1 MLRDGAPPLRGCPGE
16 VGNGVVV
23 PRLLNNGW
31 VSRISIA
38 RVTRR
43 PVPHPTETTVPE
55 TPGSTAAIPSH
66 EAPARSGQP
75 GGEPAAHMVGRRF
88 ETNWAISL
96 FGTAVGA
103 GVLFLPINAGL
114 GGLWPLLVVTVLIGP
129 MTYLSHR
136 ALSRFVCASP
146 VPSEDITGVARR
158 AFGEGLG
165 RVVTVV
171 YFLAIYP
178 IVLIYGVG
186 ITNTVD
192 SLLVN
197 QFHLASPPRWL
208 LSGLLVGLLMLV
220 MFTGQRIMLMVTQ
233 WLVYPLILILL
244 GVTLFLIPSWDL
256 SVFQGVPAPGEFL
269 MSVWLVIPVL
279 VFAFNHSPAISQFSV
294 AMKHEYGSRASE
306 RASVVLKRS
315 TLLLV
320 VFTMGFVWSCVLALG
335 PHGLQAAK
343 DQNLPVLSY
352 LANEH
357 GSPFIAY
364 LGPAVALAA
373 IASSFFGHY
382 MGAAEGA
389 TGIVRSMVDRDG
401 TKISDKAL
409 RTAVAV
415 FIFVTTWFVAIA
427 NPSILSL
434 IESLAGPVIAVIL
447 YLMPMY
453 AIRRLPALEPYR
465 GKISN
470 VFVTVAGIVAVSGIV
485 YGLLP

>member
-1 MLRDGAPPLRGCPGE
+1 
-16 VGNGVVV
+16 
-23 PRLLNNGW
+23 
-31 VSRISIA
+31 
-38 RVTRR
+38 
-43 PVPHPTETTVPE
+43 VPE
-55 TPGSTAAIPSH
+55 HDHDRTSTPTGGSSAATATATATAARPHSGSP
-66 EAPARSGQP
+66 APGHAN
-75 GGEPAAHMVGRRF
+75 RRF

-146 VPSEDITGVARR
+146 VPDEDITGVARK

-165 RVVTVV
+165 RLITIV

-208 LSGLLVGLLMLV
+208 LSGVLVALLMLV
-220 MFTGQRIMLMVTQ
+220 MFTGQRIMLIVTQ

-244 GVTLFLIPSWDL
+244 GVTLFLIPTWDF
-256 SVFQGVPAPGEFL
+256 SAFRGVPSAGDFL
-269 MSVWLVIPVL
+269 MSVWMIIPVL
-279 VFAFNHSPAISQFSV
+279 VFALNHSPAISQFSV
-294 AMKHEYGSRASE
+294 AMKHEYGDRASE

-320 VFTMGFVWSCVLALG
+320 VFTMGFVWSCVLSLG
-335 PHGLQAAK
+335 PTGLQAAK

-352 LANEH
+352 LANEN

-389 TGIVRSMVDRDG
+389 VGIVRSTVDPKG

-409 RTAVAV
+409 KTAVAV
-415 FIFVTTWFVAIA
+415 FIFVTAWLVAIL

-453 AIRRLPALEPYR
+453 AIRKLPALEPYR
-465 GKISN
+465 GRISN
-470 VFVTVAGIVAVSGIV
+470 VFVTVAGLVAVSGII
-485 YGLLP
+485 YGLIS

>member
-1 MLRDGAPPLRGCPGE
+1 M
-16 VGNGVVV
+16 
-23 PRLLNNGW
+23 
-31 VSRISIA
+31 
-38 RVTRR
+38 
-43 PVPHPTETTVPE
+43 PE
-55 TPGSTAAIPSH
+55 HDHDRTSTPAGGSSAATATATATAARPHSGSP
-66 EAPARSGQP
+66 APGHAN
-75 GGEPAAHMVGRRF
+75 RRF

-114 GGLWPLLVVTVLIGP
+114 GGLWPLLIVTVLIGP

-146 VPSEDITGVARR
+146 VPDEDITGVARK

-165 RVVTVV
+165 RLITIV

-208 LSGLLVGLLMLV
+208 LSGVLVALLMLV
-220 MFTGQRIMLMVTQ
+220 MFTGQRIMLIVTQ

-244 GVTLFLIPSWDL
+244 GVTLFLIPTWDF
-256 SVFQGVPAPGEFL
+256 SAFRGVPSAGDFL
-269 MSVWLVIPVL
+269 MSVWMIIPVL

-294 AMKHEYGSRASE
+294 AMKHEYGDRASE

-320 VFTMGFVWSCVLALG
+320 IFTMGFVWSCVLSLG
-335 PHGLQAAK
+335 PTGLQAAK

-352 LANEH
+352 LANEN

-389 TGIVRSMVDRDG
+389 VGIVRSTVDPTG
-401 TKISDKAL
+401 TKISDRAL
-409 RTAVAV
+409 KTAVAV
-415 FIFVTTWFVAIA
+415 FIFVTTWLVAIL

-453 AIRRLPALEPYR
+453 AIRKLPALEPYR
-465 GKISN
+465 GRISN
-470 VFVTVAGIVAVSGIV
+470 VFVTVAGLVAVSGII
-485 YGLLP
+485 YGLIS

>member
-1 MLRDGAPPLRGCPGE
+1 M
-16 VGNGVVV
+16 
-23 PRLLNNGW
+23 
-31 VSRISIA
+31 
-38 RVTRR
+38 
-43 PVPHPTETTVPE
+43 PE
-55 TPGSTAAIPSH
+55 HDHDRTSTPAGGSSAATATAARPHSGSP
-66 EAPARSGQP
+66 APGHAN
-75 GGEPAAHMVGRRF
+75 RRF

-114 GGLWPLLVVTVLIGP
+114 GGLWPLLIVTVLIGP

-146 VPSEDITGVARR
+146 VPDEDITGVARK

-165 RVVTVV
+165 RLITIV

-208 LSGLLVGLLMLV
+208 LSGVLVALLMLV
-220 MFTGQRIMLMVTQ
+220 MFTGQRIMLIVTQ

-244 GVTLFLIPSWDL
+244 GVTLFLIPTWDF
-256 SVFQGVPAPGEFL
+256 SAFRGVPSAGDFL
-269 MSVWLVIPVL
+269 MSVWMIIPVL

-294 AMKHEYGSRASE
+294 AMKHEYGDRASE

-320 VFTMGFVWSCVLALG
+320 IFTMGFVWSCVLSLG
-335 PHGLQAAK
+335 PTGLQAAK

-352 LANEH
+352 LANEN

-389 TGIVRSMVDRDG
+389 VGIVRSTVDPKG
-401 TKISDKAL
+401 TKISDRAL
-409 RTAVAV
+409 KTAVAM
-415 FIFVTTWFVAIA
+415 FIFVTTWLVAIL

-453 AIRRLPALEPYR
+453 AIRKLPALEPYR
-465 GKISN
+465 GRISN
-470 VFVTVAGIVAVSGIV
+470 VFVTVAGLVAVSGII
-485 YGLLP
+485 YGLVS

>member
-1 MLRDGAPPLRGCPGE
+1 MLFPFPD
-16 VGNGVVV
+16 
-23 PRLLNNGW
+23 
-31 VSRISIA
+31 SM
-38 RVTRR
+38 
-43 PVPHPTETTVPE
+43 E
-55 TPGSTAAIPSH
+55 TPVAEHDHDPTTARTGGSSTATATP
-66 EAPARSGQP
+66 APA
-75 GGEPAAHMVGRRF
+75 PASDHANRRF

-146 VPSEDITGVARR
+146 VPGEDITGVARK

-165 RVVTVV
+165 RVITVV

-208 LSGLLVGLLMLV
+208 LSGLLVAAMMAVMLA
-220 MFTGQRIMLMVTQ
+220 GQRIMLIITQ

-244 GVTLFLIPSWDL
+244 GVTLYLIPSWDL
-256 SVFQGVPAPGEFL
+256 SVFQGAHAPGDFL
-269 MSVWLVIPVL
+269 MSVWMIIPVL
-279 VFAFNHSPAISQFSV
+279 VFVFNHSPAISQFSV
-294 AMKHEYGSRASE
+294 AMKHEYGDRASE

-315 TLLLV
+315 TVLLV
-320 VFTMGFVWSCVLALG
+320 IFTMGFVWSCVLALG
-335 PHGLQAAK
+335 PTGLQAAK

-357 GSPFIAY
+357 GSPFITY

-389 TGIVRSMVDRDG
+389 VGIVRSTVDPRG

-409 RTAVAV
+409 KTAVAV
-415 FIFVTTWFVAIA
+415 FIFITTWLVAIA

-453 AIRRLPALEPYR
+453 AIRKLPALEPYR

-470 VFVTVAGIVAVSGIV
+470 VFVTVAGLVAVSGII
-485 YGLLP
+485 YGLVS

>member
-1 MLRDGAPPLRGCPGE
+1 M
-16 VGNGVVV
+16 
-23 PRLLNNGW
+23 
-31 VSRISIA
+31 
-38 RVTRR
+38 
-43 PVPHPTETTVPE
+43 VPHRT
-55 TPGSTAAIPSH
+55 GSTSVTQSPEAAP
-66 EAPARSGQP
+66 
-75 GGEPAAHMVGRRF
+75 PAAHPDPRTPEPVHRRL
-88 ETNWAISL
+88 ETNWSVSL

-114 GGLWPLLVVTVLIGP
+114 GGLWPLLIVTVLIGP
-129 MTYLSHR
+129 MTYFSHR

-146 VPSEDITGVARR
+146 EPRADITVVARTN
-158 AFGEGLG
+158 FGEGAG
-165 RVVTVV
+165 RLITVL
-171 YFLAIYP
+171 YFLAVYP
-178 IVLIYGVG
+178 IVLIYAVG

-197 QFHLASPPRWL
+197 QLGLQSPPRWL
-208 LSGLLVGLLMLV
+208 LSGALVALLMLV
-220 MFTGQRIMLMVTQ
+220 MLAGQRIMLIITQ

-244 GVTLFLIPSWDL
+244 GVTLYLIPSWDF
-256 SVFQGVPAPGEFL
+256 SVFHGVPSAGNL
-269 MSVWLVIPVL
+269 LLSLWLVIPVL

-294 AMKHEYGSRASE
+294 TMKHTYGPRASE
-306 RASVVLKRS
+306 RASVVLRHS

-335 PHGLQAAK
+335 PMGLQSAK
-343 DQNLPVLSY
+343 TQNLPVLSY
-352 LANEH
+352 LANSH

-389 TGIVRSMVDRDG
+389 VGIVRSMVDRDG
-401 TKISDKAL
+401 SLISDKRL
-409 RTAVAV
+409 RAAVAA
-415 FIFVTTWFVAIA
+415 FIFITGWIVAIA

-453 AIRRLPALEPYR
+453 AIHRIPALAPYR
-465 GKISN
+465 GKASN
-470 VFVTVAGIVAVSGIV
+470 VFVTVAGLVAVSGIV
-485 YGLLP
+485 YGLVP

>member
-1 MLRDGAPPLRGCPGE
+1 
-16 VGNGVVV
+16 
-23 PRLLNNGW
+23 
-31 VSRISIA
+31 
-38 RVTRR
+38 
-43 PVPHPTETTVPE
+43 VPE
-55 TPGSTAAIPSH
+55 HDHDRTSTPTGGSSAATATATATAARPHSGSP
-66 EAPARSGQP
+66 APGHAN
-75 GGEPAAHMVGRRF
+75 RRF

-146 VPSEDITGVARR
+146 VPDEDITGVARK

-165 RVVTVV
+165 RLITIV

-208 LSGLLVGLLMLV
+208 LSGVLVALLMLV
-220 MFTGQRIMLMVTQ
+220 MFTGQRIMLIVTQ

-244 GVTLFLIPSWDL
+244 GVTLFLIPTWDF
-256 SVFQGVPAPGEFL
+256 SAFRGVPSAGDFL
-269 MSVWLVIPVL
+269 MSVWMIIPVL

-294 AMKHEYGSRASE
+294 AMKHEYGDRASE

-320 VFTMGFVWSCVLALG
+320 VFTMGFVWSCVLSLG
-335 PHGLQAAK
+335 PTGLQAAK

-352 LANEH
+352 LANEN

-389 TGIVRSMVDRDG
+389 VGIVRSTVDPKG

-409 RTAVAV
+409 KTAVAV
-415 FIFVTTWFVAIA
+415 FIFVTAWLVAIL

-453 AIRRLPALEPYR
+453 AIRKLPALEPYR
-465 GKISN
+465 GRISN
-470 VFVTVAGIVAVSGIV
+470 VFVTVAGLVAVSGII
-485 YGLLP
+485 YGLIS

>member
-1 MLRDGAPPLRGCPGE
+1 M
-16 VGNGVVV
+16 
-23 PRLLNNGW
+23 
-31 VSRISIA
+31 
-38 RVTRR
+38 
-43 PVPHPTETTVPE
+43 PE
-55 TPGSTAAIPSH
+55 HDHDRTSTPAGGSATATATATAARPHSGSP
-66 EAPARSGQP
+66 APGHAN
-75 GGEPAAHMVGRRF
+75 RRF

-114 GGLWPLLVVTVLIGP
+114 GGLWPLLIVTVLIGP

-146 VPSEDITGVARR
+146 VPDEDITGVARK

-165 RVVTVV
+165 RLITIV

-208 LSGLLVGLLMLV
+208 LSGVLVALLMLV
-220 MFTGQRIMLMVTQ
+220 MFTGQRIMLIVTQ

-244 GVTLFLIPSWDL
+244 GVTLFLIPTWDF
-256 SVFQGVPAPGEFL
+256 SAFRGVPSAGDFL
-269 MSVWLVIPVL
+269 MSVWMIIPVL

-294 AMKHEYGSRASE
+294 AMKHEYGDRASE

-320 VFTMGFVWSCVLALG
+320 IFTMGFVWSCVL
-335 PHGLQAAK
+335 
-343 DQNLPVLSY
+343 SY
-352 LANEH
+352 LANEN

-389 TGIVRSMVDRDG
+389 VGIVRSTADPKG

-409 RTAVAV
+409 TTAVAV
-415 FIFVTTWFVAIA
+415 FIFVTTWLVAIL

-453 AIRRLPALEPYR
+453 AIRKLPALEPYR
-465 GKISN
+465 GRISN
-470 VFVTVAGIVAVSGIV
+470 VFVTVAGLVAVSGII
-485 YGLLP
+485 YGLIS

>member
-1 MLRDGAPPLRGCPGE
+1 M
-16 VGNGVVV
+16 
-23 PRLLNNGW
+23 
-31 VSRISIA
+31 
-38 RVTRR
+38 
-43 PVPHPTETTVPE
+43 PE
-55 TPGSTAAIPSH
+55 HDHDRTSTPAGGSSAATATAARPHSGSP
-66 EAPARSGQP
+66 APGHAN
-75 GGEPAAHMVGRRF
+75 RRF

-114 GGLWPLLVVTVLIGP
+114 GGLWPLLIVTVLIGP

-146 VPSEDITGVARR
+146 VPDEDITGVARK

-165 RVVTVV
+165 RLITIV

-208 LSGLLVGLLMLV
+208 LSGVLVALLMLV
-220 MFTGQRIMLMVTQ
+220 MFTGQRIMLIVTQ

-244 GVTLFLIPSWDL
+244 GVTLFLIPTWDF
-256 SVFQGVPAPGEFL
+256 SAFRGVPSAGDFL
-269 MSVWLVIPVL
+269 MSVWMIIPVL

-294 AMKHEYGSRASE
+294 AMKHEYGDRASE

-320 VFTMGFVWSCVLALG
+320 IFTMGFVWSCVLSLG
-335 PHGLQAAK
+335 PTGLQAAK

-352 LANEH
+352 LANEN

-389 TGIVRSMVDRDG
+389 VGIVRSTVDPKG
-401 TKISDKAL
+401 TKISDRAL
-409 RTAVAV
+409 KTAVAV
-415 FIFVTTWFVAIA
+415 FIFVTTWLVAIL

-453 AIRRLPALEPYR
+453 AIRKLPALEPYR
-465 GKISN
+465 GRISN
-470 VFVTVAGIVAVSGIV
+470 VFVTVAGLVAVSGII
-485 YGLLP
+485 YGLVS

>member
-23 PRLLNNGW
+23 LLLNNGW

-66 EAPARSGQP
+66 EPPARGGQP
-75 GGEPAAHMVGRRF
+75 GGEPAAHMVDRRF

-256 SVFQGVPAPGEFL
+256 SVFRGVPTPGEFV

-279 VFAFNHSPAISQFSV
+279 TFAFNHSPAISQFSV
-294 AMKHEYGSRASE
+294 AMTHEYGDRASGPPWRRSSSSRVGSRPWPP
-306 RASVVLKRS
+306 RASCR
-315 TLLLV
+315 
-320 VFTMGFVWSCVLALG
+320 
-335 PHGLQAAK
+335 
-343 DQNLPVLSY
+343 
-352 LANEH
+352 
-357 GSPFIAY
+357 
-364 LGPAVALAA
+364 
-373 IASSFFGHY
+373 
-382 MGAAEGA
+382 
-389 TGIVRSMVDRDG
+389 
-401 TKISDKAL
+401 
-409 RTAVAV
+409 
-415 FIFVTTWFVAIA
+415 
-427 NPSILSL
+427 
-434 IESLAGPVIAVIL
+434 
-447 YLMPMY
+447 
-453 AIRRLPALEPYR
+453 
-465 GKISN
+465 
-470 VFVTVAGIVAVSGIV
+470 
-485 YGLLP
+485 

>member
-1 MLRDGAPPLRGCPGE
+1 
-16 VGNGVVV
+16 
-23 PRLLNNGW
+23 
-31 VSRISIA
+31 
-38 RVTRR
+38 
-43 PVPHPTETTVPE
+43 VPE
-55 TPGSTAAIPSH
+55 HDHDRTSTPAGGSSAATATATATAARPHSGSP
-66 EAPARSGQP
+66 APGHAN
-75 GGEPAAHMVGRRF
+75 RRF

-146 VPSEDITGVARR
+146 VPDEDITGVARK

-165 RVVTVV
+165 RLITIV

-208 LSGLLVGLLMLV
+208 LSGVLVALLMLV
-220 MFTGQRIMLMVTQ
+220 MFTGQRIMLIVTQ

-244 GVTLFLIPSWDL
+244 GVTLFLIPTWDF
-256 SVFQGVPAPGEFL
+256 SAFRGVPSAGDFL
-269 MSVWLVIPVL
+269 MSVWMIIPVL

-294 AMKHEYGSRASE
+294 AMKHEYGDRASE

-320 VFTMGFVWSCVLALG
+320 IFTMGFVWSCVLSLG
-335 PHGLQAAK
+335 PTGLQAAK

-352 LANEH
+352 LANEN

-389 TGIVRSMVDRDG
+389 VGIVRSTVDPKG

-409 RTAVAV
+409 KTAVAV
-415 FIFVTTWFVAIA
+415 FIFVTAWFVAIA

-453 AIRRLPALEPYR
+453 AIRKLPALEPYR
-465 GKISN
+465 GRISN
-470 VFVTVAGIVAVSGIV
+470 VFVTVAGLVAVSGII
-485 YGLLP
+485 YGLVS

>member
-1 MLRDGAPPLRGCPGE
+1 MPERSHDLA
-16 VGNGVVV
+16 
-23 PRLLNNGW
+23 
-31 VSRISIA
+31 A
-38 RVTRR
+38 
-43 PVPHPTETTVPE
+43 PHPGDPDDAV
-55 TPGSTAAIPSH
+55 SS
-66 EAPARSGQP
+66 P
-75 GGEPAAHMVGRRF
+75 GGATPVTGDRRF

-146 VPSEDITGVARR
+146 VPDEDITGMAGR
-158 AFGEGLG
+158 AFGEGMG

-197 QFHLASPPRWL
+197 QLGVASPPRWL
-208 LSGLLVGLLMLV
+208 LSGILVALLMGV
-220 MFTGQRIMLMVTQ
+220 MLAGQRIMLVVTQ

-244 GVTLFLIPSWDL
+244 GVTLYLVPSWDL
-256 SVFQGVPAPGEFL
+256 SVFRGVPSPGQFL
-269 MSVWLVIPVL
+269 MSVWMIIPVL

-294 AMKHEYGSRASE
+294 AMKHRYGSRASD

-335 PHGLQAAK
+335 PTGLQGAK
-343 DQNLPVLSY
+343 EQNLPVLSY

-382 MGAAEGA
+382 MGASEGA
-389 TGIVRSMVDRDG
+389 VGIVRSTVDPEGSR
-401 TKISDKAL
+401 ISDRAL
-409 RTAVAV
+409 KTAVAV
-415 FIFVTTWFVAIA
+415 FIFVTTWLVAVA

-453 AIRRLPALEPYR
+453 AIHKLPALEPYR

-470 VFVTVAGIVAVSGIV
+470 VFVTVAGVVAVSGII
-485 YGLLP
+485 YGLVS

>member
-1 MLRDGAPPLRGCPGE
+1 M
-16 VGNGVVV
+16 
-23 PRLLNNGW
+23 
-31 VSRISIA
+31 
-38 RVTRR
+38 
-43 PVPHPTETTVPE
+43 PE
-55 TPGSTAAIPSH
+55 HDHDRTSTPAGGSSAATAARPHSGSP
-66 EAPARSGQP
+66 APGHAN
-75 GGEPAAHMVGRRF
+75 RRF

-165 RVVTVV
+165 RLITIV

-208 LSGLLVGLLMLV
+208 LSGVLVALLMLV
-220 MFTGQRIMLMVTQ
+220 MFTGQRIMLIVTQ

-244 GVTLFLIPSWDL
+244 GVTLFLIPTWDF
-256 SVFQGVPAPGEFL
+256 SAFRGVPSAGDFL
-269 MSVWLVIPVL
+269 MSVWMIIPVL

-294 AMKHEYGSRASE
+294 AMKHEYGDRASE

-320 VFTMGFVWSCVLALG
+320 IFTMGFVWSCVLSLG
-335 PHGLQAAK
+335 PTGLQAAK

-352 LANEH
+352 LANEN

-389 TGIVRSMVDRDG
+389 TGIVRSMVDPKG

-409 RTAVAV
+409 KTAVAV
-415 FIFVTTWFVAIA
+415 FIFVTAWLVAIL

-453 AIRRLPALEPYR
+453 AIRKLPALEPYR
-465 GKISN
+465 GRISN
-470 VFVTVAGIVAVSGIV
+470 VFVTVAGLVAVSGII
-485 YGLLP
+485 YGLIS

>member
-1 MLRDGAPPLRGCPGE
+1 MAEHDHDLTNAPAG
-16 VGNGVVV
+16 
-23 PRLLNNGW
+23 
-31 VSRISIA
+31 
-38 RVTRR
+38 
-43 PVPHPTETTVPE
+43 
-55 TPGSTAAIPSH
+55 GSSAATAAT
-66 EAPARSGQP
+66 APAQT
-75 GGEPAAHMVGRRF
+75 PAAGHTNRRF

-114 GGLWPLLVVTVLIGP
+114 GGLWPLLVVTILIGP

-146 VPSEDITGVARR
+146 VPGEDITGVARK

-165 RVVTVV
+165 RVITVV
-171 YFLAIYP
+171 YFLAIFP

-208 LSGLLVGLLMLV
+208 LSGLLVAAMMAVMLA
-220 MFTGQRIMLMVTQ
+220 GQRIMLIITQ

-244 GVTLFLIPSWDL
+244 GVTLYLIPSWDF
-256 SVFQGVPAPGEFL
+256 SVFQGVPAPGDFL
-269 MSVWLVIPVL
+269 MSVWMIIPVL

-294 AMKHEYGSRASE
+294 AMKHEYGDRASE

-315 TLLLV
+315 TVLLV
-320 VFTMGFVWSCVLALG
+320 IFTMGFVWSCVLALG
-335 PHGLQAAK
+335 PTGLQGAK

-389 TGIVRSMVDRDG
+389 VGIVRSTVDPHG
-401 TKISDKAL
+401 TRIGDKTL
-409 RTAVAV
+409 KTSVAV
-415 FIFVTTWFVAIA
+415 FIFVTTWLVAIA

-470 VFVTVAGIVAVSGIV
+470 VFVTVAGLVAVSGIV
-485 YGLLP
+485 YGLVS

>member
-1 MLRDGAPPLRGCPGE
+1 MPDHD
-16 VGNGVVV
+16 
-23 PRLLNNGW
+23 
-31 VSRISIA
+31 I
-38 RVTRR
+38 T
-43 PVPHPTETTVPE
+43 PTNA
-55 TPGSTAAIPSH
+55 PGSAATTAATSQTPSH
-66 EAPARSGQP
+66 APAN
-75 GGEPAAHMVGRRF
+75 RRF

-114 GGLWPLLVVTVLIGP
+114 GGLWPLLVVTILIGP
-129 MTYLSHR
+129 MTYFSHR

-165 RVVTVV
+165 RVITVV

-208 LSGLLVGLLMLV
+208 LSGLLVAAMMAVMLG
-220 MFTGQRIMLMVTQ
+220 GQRIMLVITQ

-244 GVTLFLIPSWDL
+244 GVTLYLIPSWDL
-256 SVFQGVPAPGEFL
+256 SVFHGVPAPGDFL
-269 MSVWLVIPVL
+269 MSVWMIIPVL

-294 AMKHEYGSRASE
+294 AMKHEYGDRASQ

-315 TLLLV
+315 TVLLV
-320 VFTMGFVWSCVLALG
+320 IFTMGFVWSCVLALG
-335 PHGLQAAK
+335 PTGLQAAK

-352 LANEH
+352 LANEN

-389 TGIVRSMVDRDG
+389 VGIVRSTVDRDG
-401 TKISDKAL
+401 SRISD
-409 RTAVAV
+409 RTLKMVVAA
-415 FIFVTTWFVAIA
+415 FIFVTTWLVAIA

-453 AIRRLPALEPYR
+453 AIRKLPALEPYR

-470 VFVTVAGIVAVSGIV
+470 VFITVAGVVAVSGII
-485 YGLLP
+485 YGLVS

>member
-1 MLRDGAPPLRGCPGE
+1 MPEHDHDRT
-16 VGNGVVV
+16 
-23 PRLLNNGW
+23 
-31 VSRISIA
+31 S
-38 RVTRR
+38 T
-43 PVPHPTETTVPE
+43 PTG
-55 TPGSTAAIPSH
+55 GSSAATATATATAARPHSGSP
-66 EAPARSGQP
+66 APGHAN
-75 GGEPAAHMVGRRF
+75 RRF

-146 VPSEDITGVARR
+146 VPDEDITGVARK

-165 RVVTVV
+165 RLITIV

-208 LSGLLVGLLMLV
+208 LSGVLVALLMLV
-220 MFTGQRIMLMVTQ
+220 MFTGQRIMLIVTQ

-244 GVTLFLIPSWDL
+244 GVTLFLIPTWDF
-256 SVFQGVPAPGEFL
+256 SAFRGVPSAGDFL
-269 MSVWLVIPVL
+269 MSVWMIIPVL

-294 AMKHEYGSRASE
+294 AMKHEYGDRASE

-320 VFTMGFVWSCVLALG
+320 VFTMGFVWSCVLSLG
-335 PHGLQAAK
+335 PTGLQAAK

-352 LANEH
+352 LANEN

-389 TGIVRSMVDRDG
+389 VGIVRSTVDPKG

-409 RTAVAV
+409 KTAVAV
-415 FIFVTTWFVAIA
+415 FIFVTAWLVAIL

-453 AIRRLPALEPYR
+453 AIRKLPALEPYR
-465 GKISN
+465 GRISN
-470 VFVTVAGIVAVSGIV
+470 VFVTVAGLVAVSGII
-485 YGLLP
+485 YGLIS